1 MRRFAGND
9 PDAWKLPLGAR
20 RWGVP
25 LRLLLWVK
33 IWRVADPKMI
43 FAKNQER
50 VLLCPIV
57 QIHPGSSEID
67 RICTKF
73 KKCLGRSA
81 RRNKSSY
88 AYLRRSNIYMLSC
101 LQLSIGRFG
110 SCLIKKHDF
119 STPKMENT
127 LFVGRNGKRPLWRS
141 SPSQGAHTSPIWAR
155 SNKLYHSEARN

>member
-1 MRRFAGND
+1 
-9 PDAWKLPLGAR
+9 
-20 RWGVP
+20 V
-25 LRLLLWVK
+25 LRIQKWFLQ
-33 IWRVADPKMI
+33 
-43 FAKNQER
+43 KNQER

-73 KKCLGRSA
+73 EKCLGRSA

-88 AYLRRSNIYMLSC
+88 AYLRRSNIYVLSC

-127 LFVGRNGKRPLWRS
+127 PFVGRNGKRPPWRS
-141 SPSQGAHTSPIWAR
+141 SPSQGAHMCPIWAR
-155 SNKLYHSEARN
+155 SNKLYHGEAQK